1 MLAAIKNSRLLREV
15 SGTLLV
21 MRETFITILPLYML
35 MSLLDLASTLI
46 PDSGSQHSIYGAIQ
60 LISFPVKRALP
71 FAVATLLGYKLARH
85 RRIDPLVG
93 ALISGVSFAVVVAPM
108 AAASDST
115 VASVLPSVYSI
126 LLPLLSI
133 FLLVMIR
140 RCRFLQINGKEVSHL
155 LATSINSILPAVCI
169 VLINGLLWHWL
180 SSLLISSISSPGDYL
195 THLPVLVQGSIRVVA
210 VHVLWFM
217 GIHGNYVYTS
227 LMYGNDL
234 NQIVVHQFTLGSL
247 LNTFVLFG
255 GAGGTLSMMVAIFLR
270 RHTMRQNVIAK
281 ISLPLQLFNLN
292 DILIFG
298 YPIVF
303 NPYLL
308 VPFIAFPL
316 VGLWL
321 AYAVAALDLIP
332 LVENVHWIVPF
343 GINAWHAGG
352 GSLLTIGFQLLMLII
367 GAGMYY
373 PFLALESGDSIRQKL
388 KKVFATEELPDAQLE
403 VTEEGY
409 VHRQQQVMQS
419 HAQAMEAF
427 KLLAAGKL
435 ELWYQPQI
443 DVRSMQLYGF
453 EALLRLRMPDGK
465 IIGPWFIEKLEN
477 AGYSNALNN
486 WVINQALEDLN
497 QWKAQGF
504 EPRISLNLT
513 ADFLSSEEKV
523 KALLA
528 RIDTSLF
535 HLNLEMLESSFTDQF
550 SDLVRNVSMLRDNGV
565 TLAIDDFG
573 TGYSNLAL
581 LHKLG
586 IDSVKLDR
594 SLVADSATPRGELL
608 YRELCGLLKA
618 FDYRLVAEGVETKE
632 QLAFVSACGIDIVQG
647 WYFAAALPPAE
658 AMHYAPPMQAEAET
672 KVDMDATST

>member
-1 MLAAIKNSRLLREV
+1 MLASIKNSPALREI
-15 SGTLLV
+15 SSTLLV
-21 MRETFITILPLYML
+21 MRATFITILPLYMI
-35 MSLLDLASTLI
+35 MSLLDLASSLI
-46 PDSGSQHSIYGAIQ
+46 PDNGGQHSIYGLIQ

-85 RRIDPLVG
+85 RRLDPLVG
-93 ALISGVSFAVVVAPM
+93 ALICGVSFAVVIVPM
-108 AAASDST
+108 SAAGDST
-115 VASVLPSVYSI
+115 VASVLPSLYSI
-126 LLPLLSI
+126 FLPLLSI
-133 FLLVMIR
+133 LLLALIR
-140 RCRFLQINGKEVSHL
+140 RCRFLQIDGKEVSHL
-155 LATSINSILPAVCI
+155 LATSINSILPALLI
-169 VLINGLLWHWL
+169 VLFNAVVWHSL
-180 SSLLISSISSPGDYL
+180 STLLIASIDSPGDYL
-195 THLPVLVQGSIRVVA
+195 TQLPLLLQGSIRVLA
-210 VHVLWFM
+210 VHVLWFL

-234 NQIVVHQFTLGSL
+234 NQIVVHQFTLASL

-255 GAGGTLSMMVAIFLR
+255 GAGGTLSMLVAIFLR
-270 RHTMRQNVIAK
+270 RRSSRENVVAK

-292 DILIFG
+292 DILLFG

-308 VPFIAFPL
+308 LPFIGFPL
-316 VGLWL
+316 VGFWL
-321 AYAVAALDLIP
+321 AYAVAVLDLVP
-332 LVENVHWIVPF
+332 LVDNVHWIMPF

-352 GSLLTIGFQLLMLII
+352 GSLLTLAFQLLMLAL
-367 GAGMYY
+367 GAAFYY
-373 PFLALESGDSIRQKL
+373 PFLALESGDSIRQKM
-388 KKVFATEELPDAQLE
+388 KKVFAADALPDAQLE
-403 VTEEGY
+403 VSEESY
-409 VHRQQQVMQS
+409 FHRQQQVLQS

-427 KLLAAGKL
+427 KLLTAGKL

-443 DVRSMQLYGF
+443 DVRSMSLYGF

-465 IIGPWFIEKLEN
+465 IIGPWFIPKLEE
-477 AGYSNALNN
+477 AGYSDALNT
-486 WVINQALEDLN
+486 WVINQALEDLR
-497 QWKAQGF
+497 QWKTQGF

-513 ADFLSSEEKV
+513 ADFLSSDEKV

-528 RIDTSLF
+528 RIDTRLF
-535 HLNLEMLESSFTDQF
+535 HLNLEMLESSFTEQF
-550 SDLVRNVSMLRDNGV
+550 TDLVRNVNLLRDNGV

-594 SLVADSATPRGELL
+594 SLVTDSATPRGELL

-618 FDYRLVAEGVETKE
+618 FDYRLVAEGVETKA
-632 QLAFVSACGIDIVQG
+632 QLDFVRTCGIHVVQG

-658 AMHYAPPMQAEAET
+658 AMAYRLPAQT
-672 KVDMDATST
+672 DS

>member
-115 VASVLPSVYSI
+115 VASILPSVYSI

-133 FLLVMIR
+133 FLMVMIR
-140 RCRFLQINGKEVSHL
+140 RCRFLQIDGKEVSHL
-155 LATSINSILPAVCI
+155 LATSINSIVPAVCI
-169 VLINGLLWHWL
+169 VLINGLLWRWL
-180 SSLLISSISSPGDYL
+180 SSLLISSINSPGDYL

-210 VHVLWFM
+210 VHVLWFL

-234 NQIVVHQFTLGSL
+234 NQIVAHRFTLGSL

-316 VGLWL
+316 VGFWL

-332 LVENVHWIVPF
+332 LVENVHWIIPF

-373 PFLALESGDSIRQKL
+373 PFLALESGDSIRHKL

-409 VHRQQQVMQS
+409 FHRQQQVMQS

-550 SDLVRNVSMLRDNGV
+550 SDLVRNVNMLRDNGV

-632 QLAFVSACGIDIVQG
+632 QLEFVSACGIDIVQG

-658 AMHYAPPMQAEAET
+658 AMHYAPPMQAEAQT
-672 KVDMDATST
+672 KADMNAT

>member
-1 MLAAIKNSRLLREV
+1 MFASIKNSRALREIA
-15 SGTLLV
+15 GTLLV
-21 MRETFITILPLYML
+21 MRETFITILPVYML

-46 PDSGSQHSIYGAIQ
+46 PDSGSQHSIYGLIQ

-85 RRIDPLVG
+85 RRLDPLIG
-93 ALISGVSFAVVVAPM
+93 GLICGVSFAVVVAPIG
-108 AAASDST
+108 AASDSA
-115 VASVLPSVYSI
+115 VAAVLPSLYSI

-140 RCRFLQINGKEVSHL
+140 RCRFLHIDGKEVSHL
-155 LATSINSILPAVCI
+155 LATSINSILPALCI
-169 VLINGLLWHWL
+169 VIVNGVLLHWL
-180 SSLLISSISSPGDYL
+180 SSWMIASIDSPGDYL
-195 THLPVLVQGSIRVVA
+195 AHLPVLVQGSIRVVA
-210 VHVLWFM
+210 VHLLWFL
-217 GIHGNYVYTS
+217 GVHGNYVYTS

-234 NQIVVHQFTLGSL
+234 NQIVIHQFTLGSL

-255 GAGGTLSMMVAIFLR
+255 GAGGTLAMLAAMFLR
-270 RHTMRQNVIAK
+270 RRSMRQNVVAK
-281 ISLPLQLFNLN
+281 LSLPLQLFNLN

-316 VGLWL
+316 IGFWL
-321 AYAVAALDLIP
+321 AYAVAVLDLIP
-332 LVENVHWIVPF
+332 LVDNVHWIMPF

-352 GSLLTIGFQLLMLII
+352 GSLMTVGFQLLMLAV
-367 GAGMYY
+367 GAAIYY

-388 KKVFATEELPDAQLE
+388 QKVFATEELPEAELE
-403 VTEEGY
+403 LTEEGY
-409 VHRQQQVMQS
+409 FQRQQQVLQA
-419 HAQAMEAF
+419 HAQAMDAF
-427 KLLAAGKL
+427 KLLVAGKL

-443 DVRSMQLYGF
+443 DVRSMQIYGY

-465 IIGPWFIEKLEN
+465 IVGPWFIDKLEN
-477 AGYSNALNN
+477 AGYSDALNT
-486 WVINQALEDLN
+486 WVINQALEDLR
-497 QWKAQGF
+497 QWKTHGF
-504 EPRISLNLT
+504 EPHISLNLT

-528 RIDTSLF
+528 RIDTRVF
-535 HLNLEMLESSFTDQF
+535 HLNLEMLESSFTEQF
-550 SDLVRNVSMLRDNGV
+550 SELVRNVNLLRDNGV

-618 FDYRLVAEGVETKE
+618 FDYHLVAEGVETKE
-632 QLAFVSACGIDIVQG
+632 QLEFVRTCGIDIVQG

-658 AMHYAPPMQAEAET
+658 AMHYRLSPQQN
-672 KVDMDATST
+672 

>member
-1 MLAAIKNSRLLREV
+1 MKNSRVLREV

-21 MRETFITILPLYML
+21 MRETFITILPIYML

-46 PDSGSQHSIYGAIQ
+46 PDSGSQHSIYGLIQ

-93 ALISGVSFAVVVAPM
+93 ALISGVSFAVVIVPM

-126 LLPLLSI
+126 LLPLISI
-133 FLLVMIR
+133 LLLMMIR
-140 RCRFLQINGKEVSHL
+140 RCRFLQIDGKEVSHL
-155 LATSINSILPAVCI
+155 LATSINSILPALVV
-169 VLINGLLWHWL
+169 VLLNAVIWHWL
-180 SSLLISSISSPGDYL
+180 SAFLIASFNSPGDYL
-195 THLPVLVQGSIRVVA
+195 SHLPVLVQGSIRVVA
-210 VHVLWFM
+210 VHVLWFL

-234 NQIVVHQFTLGSL
+234 NQIVIHRFTLGSL

-255 GAGGTLSMMVAIFLR
+255 GAGGTLSMMLAIFLR
-270 RHTMRQNVIAK
+270 RRSMRQNVVAK

-308 VPFIAFPL
+308 APFIAFPL
-316 VGLWL
+316 VGFWL

-332 LVENVHWIVPF
+332 LVDNVHWILPF
-343 GINAWHAGG
+343 GVNAWHAGG
-352 GSLLTIGFQLLMLII
+352 GSLLTVGFQLLMLII
-367 GAGMYY
+367 GAAMYY

-388 KKVFATEELPDAQLE
+388 KKVFATEELPEAQLE

-409 VHRQQQVMQS
+409 FHRQQQVMHS

-443 DVRSMQLYGF
+443 DMHTMRLYGF

-465 IIGPWFIEKLEN
+465 IVGPWFIPKLEN
-477 AGYSNALNN
+477 AGYSDALNN
-486 WVINQALEDLN
+486 WVINQALEDLQ
-497 QWKAQGF
+497 QWKTQGF

-513 ADFLSSEEKV
+513 ADFLSSEVKV

-535 HLNLEMLESSFTDQF
+535 HLNLEMLESSFTEQF
-550 SDLVRNVSMLRDNGV
+550 SDLVRNVNMLRDNGV

-632 QLAFVSACGIDIVQG
+632 QLEFVGTCGIDIVQG

-658 AMHYAPPMQAEAET
+658 AMLYAPPAQAEA
-672 KVDMDATST
+672 ATEAGSA